1 MVDPLAI
8 YKPDAFEVTF
18 FKLIREKQDLD
29 NDEGAFNPDLTHQIF
44 GQSEIIFGYKD
55 LSIVISYT
63 AGSLATLV
71 QIDYSSKIP
80 PSLAEGV
87 KPDNI
92 LAALKEAYPAGFTTD
107 RDEFL
112 KQFDKDITFEPYGSP
127 EKSYSVIEGENSR
140 EFVIYYVDSKSPD
153 FLEFTKYLKRMEP
166 FLLFFIDE
174 ASFVV
179 LDDDWSFYV
188 VYEKFMSPS
197 SPSPRYAFVGYASVH
212 FFYAYPENTRPR
224 ISQVLILPPFQKMG
238 HCTRLLEAI
247 YDRVVPL
254 SKTIDV
260 TCKIVCLGSDLIALV
275 EAPSDNLSRLRDYLD
290 CKRCLTKSPEILPI
304 LNRVLD
310 FAHLSSTNTLPKPD
324 DMTDLPSA
332 KRRRLLSGDSS
343 SALSPES
350 ESDEVLNSAYLVL
363 LKKFIDTVRPRLK
376 LSKFQ
381 SRRIFNTLI
390 YFIISRKSPKALD
403 EFYKTVLY
411 RKRIADR
418 RARGLVLAMS
428 ASERRP
434 NFDENYE
441 QDLENQVKSELALYQ
456 NAAEKLGIAL
466 SNGELGQIEG
476 L

>member
-1 MVDPLAI
+1 MVDPLAV

-29 NDEGAFNPDLTHQIF
+29 SDEGAFNPDLTHQIF

-55 LSIVISYT
+55 LNIVISYM
-63 AGSLATLV
+63 AGCLATLV
-71 QIDYSSKIP
+71 EVEYSSKIP

-87 KPDNI
+87 EPDNI
-92 LAALKEAYPAGFTTD
+92 LAALEENYPAGFTTN
-107 RDEFL
+107 RAEFL
-112 KQFDKDITFEPYGSP
+112 KQFENDLSFKPYGIL
-127 EKSYSVIEGENSR
+127 EKSYSIVERENSR
-140 EFVIYYVDSKSPD
+140 EFEIYYVDSKSSD
-153 FLEFTKYLKRMEP
+153 FVEFTKYLKRMEP

-188 VYEKFMSPS
+188 VFEKFKSPS
-197 SPSPRYAFVGYASVH
+197 SPTHRYAFVGYASVH
-212 FFYAYPENTRPR
+212 FFYAYPENIRPR

-238 HCTRLLEAI
+238 HCTRLLETI

-254 SKTIDV
+254 PKTIDV
-260 TCKIVCLGSDLIALV
+260 TF
-275 EAPSDNLSRLRDYLD
+275 EAPSDDLSRLRNFLD
-290 CKRCLTKSPEILPI
+290 CKRCLTKSPEILSI

-310 FAHLSSTNTLPKPD
+310 FALLSSTNTLLKSD
-324 DMTDLPSA
+324 DMTVSPSA
-332 KRRRLLSGDSS
+332 KRRRLLSGNSS
-343 SALSPES
+343 SVLSP
-350 ESDEVLNSAYLVL
+350 ESDEVLNSAYISL
-363 LKKFIDTVRPRLK
+363 LKKFTDAVRPRLK

-381 SRRIFNTLI
+381 SRRIFNILV
-390 YFIISRKSPKALD
+390 YFVMSRNSSKALD

-411 RKRIADR
+411 RRRIADR
-418 RARGLVLAMS
+418 RARSLALAMS
-428 ASERRP
+428 ASERKP

-441 QDLENQVKSELALYQ
+441 KDLENQVKSEFAAYHS
-456 NAAEKLGIAL
+456 AAEKLESAL